1 MAIQPISA
9 SVSTPAPVRTAAPV
23 DRPVATPPQPEV
35 KTGVEALSLESKVEL
50 SQKAVVAP
58 PPPPSQ
64 GTKKKTVAEKATVS
78 QSKTVEGEDYAGRT
92 CSGTLHGPL
101 LMEAPGGLTF
111 ELEHERDFETMAQMG
126 LQLGQVPAELLHS
139 PAGEVPLV
147 KEKGFSYF
155 GLEPEGARLVQ
166 HLEGEPGE
174 PVEPSR
180 VKLPSG
186 QEVLITRGPNEISIL
201 VPAASLDELA
211 NWGRNLLAVG

>member
-9 SVSTPAPVRTAAPV
+9 SVSTPVRTAAPV
-23 DRPVATPPQPEV
+23 ARPEPAAAPAPQPEV
-35 KTGVEALSLESKVEL
+35 KTGVEALSLENKVEL

-64 GTKKKTVAEKATVS
+64 GTKKKSAPEKAPVS
-78 QSKTVEGEDYAGRT
+78 KRVEGEDFAGRT
-92 CSGTLHGPL
+92 CSGELHGPL

-139 PAGEVPLV
+139 PAGETPLV

-155 GLEPEGARLVQ
+155 GMEAEGARLVQ
-166 HLEGEPGE
+166 HIEGEAA
-174 PVEPSR
+174 EPSR

-211 NWGRNLLAVG
+211 NWGRNLLAIG